1 MTTRETLEQIS
12 KRDSLQRSETF
23 LEQDNH
29 RQQWLRKMSI
39 WCRTI
44 YKAFR
49 TSMPHN
55 NLLHH
60 FSKTNLTIWTV
71 WIQTQFKEP
80 LNNNKWEHFS
90 QELNSLRTNLSTV
103 LSIQEWLS
111 KKTFSKCPNKF
122 QWLTKSS
129 LRISKYRNKQVQK
142 FAIRPF
148 WQLIS
153 SQLSKLNRKR
163 WSTIALAHQAKRRE
177 A

>member
-12 KRDSLQRSETF
+12 KRDSLQRLETF

-44 YKAFR
+44 YKVFR

-55 NLLHH
+55 SLLHH
-60 FSKTNLTIWTV
+60 FSKTNLTISTV

-103 LSIQEWLS
+103 RSIQEWLS
-111 KKTFSKCPNKF
+111 KKMFSKCLNKF
-122 QWLTKSS
+122 QWLPKSK
-129 LRISKYRNKQVQK
+129 LRISKYRSKQVLK
-142 FAIRPF
+142 FAIRPL